1 LVINSR
7 RSEFEIVSE
16 ILTLAKNGTKKTRI
30 LYQTNLSYTQ
40 LQNYL
45 NHLLETD
52 MLKIE
57 NSKASKT
64 YFTTD
69 KGVQVADNIKKTL
82 RELRIIS
89 E

>member
-1 LVINSR
+1 MVINSR